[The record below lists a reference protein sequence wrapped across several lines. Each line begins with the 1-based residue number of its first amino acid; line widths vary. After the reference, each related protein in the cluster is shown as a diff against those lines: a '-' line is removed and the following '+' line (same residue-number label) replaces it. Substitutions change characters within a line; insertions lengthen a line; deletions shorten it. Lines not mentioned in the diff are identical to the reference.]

1 MFTHKGDIY
10 TVHENSTLAEPSAR
24 IVLVREGYA
33 FWAFALHLLW
43 LLYYR
48 CWRMAALYA
57 VLLVA
62 LMRAGE
68 MVGLSHLSI
77 FVLQFG
83 LQFWLGGA
91 ANDCRRASLRRS
103 GFEEVAVICAESE
116 LLAERRYFDR
126 LHPTV

>member
-10 TVHENSTLAEPSAR
+10 TVHENSALAEPSER
-24 IVLVREGYA
+24 VVLVREGFA
-33 FWAFALHLLW
+33 FWAFALHLIW
-43 LLYYR
+43 LLYHR
-48 CWRMAALYA
+48 CWRMAAVYA

-62 LMRAGE
+62 IVKLGAMF
-68 MVGLSHLSI
+68 GLSSVSVL
-77 FVLQFG
+77 VLQFG

-103 GFEEVAVICAESE
+103 GFDEIAVVCAESE

-126 LHPTV
+126 IHQAA